1 MHRAD
6 GVNKNPERVKR
17 LMRSFARNQGAQ
29 IGYTTLRDDIQAND
43 TGSLNEDT
51 VASYVNALK
60 KIFVIEDM
68 PAWNPNLRSKTS
80 IRSADTRYYID
91 PSIATAALGIGPN
104 DLVNDFH
111 IRNKKS
117 GA

>member
-1 MHRAD
+1 M
-6 GVNKNPERVKR
+6 PETR
-17 LMRSFARNQGAQ
+17 GAQ

-51 VASYVNALK
+51 VASYVDALK

-104 DLVNDFH
+104 DLVNDLNTMGLLFEMLCVRDLRVYAGSIGGDVLH
-111 IRNKKS
+111 
-117 GA
+117 